1 MTYLL
6 IFDLR
11 GRNSSS
17 RQRLSRY
24 LQREA
29 RRVQRSVWEFNSLR
43 ELRAAAELVKRAGGK
58 VMAFSKRDEILLWR
72 PQARRLLKQMSNV
85 FQFPDG

>member
-17 RQRLSRY
+17 RQRLSRH

-29 RRVQRSVWEFNSLR
+29 RRVQHSVWEFNSLR

-58 VMAFSKRDEILLWR
+58 VMAFSKYDEILLWL
-72 PQARRLLKQMSNV
+72 PQVRRLLKQMSNV
-85 FQFPDG
+85 